1 MQTWTA
7 IKDWR
12 EQTDNWIR
20 RLPLKQVVPE
30 DVQSAMQ
37 VCRAVWME
45 IRRYCTVL
53 TALIA

>member
-37 VCRAVWME
+37 VRRAVWME